1 MTILVANN
9 AVGALASSINDS
21 VLSLS
26 LGSGQGALFPSP
38 GAGEFFYVTLTR
50 ASDSGIEIMK
60 CTARSTD
67 TLTVVRAQDGTTAKS
82 FAASDRVELRP
93 IRAVHLN
100 YAQLDTA
107 NAFTA
112 SQTVTGDV
120 TASGTVQGADLVATD
135 DLTVGDDATIGD
147 DLAVGGDL
155 TVTGAITVTGNAT
168 FNGTNVLKGSA
179 KIDALPTGV
188 TLPMR
193 QASVP
198 TGWTKDTTYNNAAL
212 RIVSGTPSQQAT
224 AGKEFTTLLAART
237 LVAANIPDLTIS
249 ITDPGH
255 AHRTKMDTESCDD
268 SNQQSVWSPTG
279 TGTDNA
285 GPLSGTAT
293 TGITAAF
300 GSAARGGAQTSIDFA
315 VNYVDVYLAS
325 KNA

>member
-9 AVGALASSINDS
+9 AVGALASSINTS
-21 VLSLS
+21 VLSIA

-38 GAGEFFYVTLTR
+38 GAGEFFYITLTR
-50 ASDSGIEIMK
+50 ASDGGIEIMK

-93 IRAVHLN
+93 IRAIHLN

-107 NAFTA
+107 NTFTA
-112 SQTVTGDV
+112 NQTVTGDV

-147 DLAVGGDL
+147 DLVVGGDL

-179 KIDALPTGV
+179 KIDALPAGV

-198 TGWTKDTTYNNAAL
+198 TGWTKDVAYNNAAL

-237 LVAANIPDLTIS
+237 IAAANLPDHTIT

-255 AHRTKMDTESCDD
+255 THTVSYGTDRVDDT
-268 SNQQSVWSPTG
+268 NQQIVYLPG
-279 TGTDNA
+279 DNA
-285 GPLSGTAT
+285 TFVTNPAT

-300 GSAARGGAQTSIDFA
+300 GSTARGGAQQTMDFA